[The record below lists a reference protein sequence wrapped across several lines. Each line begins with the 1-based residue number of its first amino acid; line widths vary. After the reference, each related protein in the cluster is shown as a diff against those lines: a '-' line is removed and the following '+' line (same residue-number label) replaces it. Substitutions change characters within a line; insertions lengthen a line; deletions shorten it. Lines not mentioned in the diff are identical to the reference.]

1 MKCRH
6 KPDIR
11 ALEDANYALATSE
24 KYRLENKQRA
34 VAKVNKEE
42 GTPWIPRWF
51 DRVSGSGVDE
61 IVKDSGLTPT
71 RWTFNSKYWEAR
83 TNKDWSCCPDI
94 YSNDDGART
103 SLPRESI

>member
-1 MKCRH
+1 MMKCRH

-51 DRVSGSGVDE
+51 DRVSGSGLDE
-61 IVKDSGLTPT
+61 IVKDSGLTPDRKST
-71 RWTFNSKYWEAR
+71 RLNSSHLDLSRMPSSA
-83 TNKDWSCCPDI
+83 
-94 YSNDDGART
+94 
-103 SLPRESI
+103 